1 LRYPAGIELS
11 AEHEA
16 AHGRALRLQ
25 RFSLVYWVTAIIA
38 LFLTLGQS
46 QAMRA
51 ALIEDVLSMF
61 PPVAWLVA
69 SRYREREPTEA
80 FPWGY
85 HRAISVAYVVAALA
99 LFGFGLFILIESSIR
114 LIEGA
119 HPPIGMVE
127 VFDTQIWT
135 GWLMLAALAYSGL
148 PPIVIG
154 RMKRPLAD
162 QLHDKVLFADAKM
175 NQADWMAASAAA
187 AGIVGIGFGIWWA
200 DSVAAIVIALDV
212 AYEGQKYLR
221 ESVADLMDDR
231 PKTHDEGEPHPVLDR
246 MREELAATEWVKEAV
261 LRMREAGHV
270 MTGDVWVVPSED
282 DALAERVEE
291 LTERLHSLDWRIHD
305 VVVSPVTSIE
315 GGPEKLR
322 VG

>member
-1 LRYPAGIELS
+1 VRYPAGIELS
-11 AEHEA
+11 EEQQA
-16 AHGRALRLQ
+16 AYRRALRLE
-25 RFSLVYWVTAIIA
+25 RVSIIYWLTAILA

-51 ALIEDVLSMF
+51 ALIEDVLSLF
-61 PPVAWLVA
+61 PPVAFLVA

-99 LFGFGLFILIESSIR
+99 LFGFGAFILVESSIR
-114 LIEGA
+114 LIEGS

-127 VFDTQIWT
+127 VFDAQIWS

-148 PPIVIG
+148 PPILIG

-212 AYEGQKYLR
+212 VYEGQKYLR

-231 PKTHDEGEPHPVLDR
+231 PKTHDEGRPHPVLDR
-246 MREELAATEWVKEAV
+246 IREELARTDWVAEAV
-261 LRMREAGHV
+261 VRMREAGHV
-270 MTGDVWVVPSED
+270 MTGDIWVVPRDEGV
-282 DALAERVEE
+282 LAERVEE
-291 LTERLHSLDWRIHD
+291 LTDRLHALDWRIHD

-315 GGPEKLR
+315 GGPEELR